1 VIFANLKKCTHPVF
15 LNYRNL
21 QNQSTF
27 AKNNFPLK
35 QMKKALKIT
44 LIILLLLGIYITNTL
59 YQAGYFKTM
68 ENHFEGT
75 TQKINGLVGTED
87 ISIDQSTG
95 FAFLS
100 SDDRWA
106 FRLRKE
112 TPKGSIYGLDLND
125 SIPKLMNLTVNF
137 PIDDFHPHGISLY
150 NSPAGKKVLFVVN
163 HRKSGNYIEIFEY
176 KNDSLIH
183 LESITNEL
191 LVSPNDIVGVGERSF
206 YFTNDHD
213 EKFSSWRNIKDI
225 LKIGTGNVCY
235 FDGSKMSKTSIENI
249 KYANGIN
256 VSLDG
261 KTLFLASTSSNKLF
275 VYERNLDNGA
285 LTKSDEI
292 DTNTGVDNIELDK
305 EGNLWIGCHPQ
316 ALKFLTHAKNEKKI
330 SPSEIIKI
338 TYKAKGNYEQK
349 SVYLN
354 DGSEISA
361 SSVGAVYKDKLLIGP
376 VFQEGIIFG
385 KMK

>member
-1 VIFANLKKCTHPVF
+1 
-15 LNYRNL
+15 
-21 QNQSTF
+21 
-27 AKNNFPLK
+27 
-35 QMKKALKIT
+35 MKKSIKIT
-44 LIILLLLGIYITNTL
+44 FIILLLLGIYITNTL
-59 YQAGYFKTM
+59 YQSGYFKTI

-87 ISIDQSTG
+87 ITIDQTTG

-100 SDDRWA
+100 ADDRRS
-106 FRLRKE
+106 FRLRKVS
-112 TPKGSIYGLDLND
+112 PKGGIYGLRLND
-125 SIPKLMNLTVNF
+125 SIPKLVILTANS
-137 PIDDFHPHGISLY
+137 PIADFHPHGISLY
-150 NSPAGKKVLFVVN
+150 NSPSGNKILFVVN
-163 HRKSGNYIEIFEY
+163 HRKSGNYIEIFEC

-191 LVSPNDIVGVGERSF
+191 LVSPNDIVAVGERSF

-235 FDGSKMSKTSIENI
+235 FDGKTMSKTSIENI
-249 KYANGIN
+249 KYSNGIN

-261 KTLFLASTSSNKLF
+261 KTLFLASTSSNTLF
-275 VYERNLDNGA
+275 VYERNVSTGE
-285 LTKSDEI
+285 LTKTDEI
-292 DTNTGVDNIELDK
+292 DTKTGVDNIELDI

-316 ALKFLTHAKNEKKI
+316 ALKFLAHAKDEKKI
-330 SPSEIIKI
+330 STSEIIKI
-338 TYKAKGNYEQK
+338 SYKGKGKYEQK
-349 SVYLN
+349 SVYMN

-361 SSVGAVYKDKLLIGP
+361 SSVGAVYKEKLLIGP
-376 VFQEGIIFG
+376 VFQEGVILG

>member
-1 VIFANLKKCTHPVF
+1 
-15 LNYRNL
+15 
-21 QNQSTF
+21 
-27 AKNNFPLK
+27 
-35 QMKKALKIT
+35 MKKSLKIT
-44 LIILLLLGIYITNTL
+44 LVILLLLGIYITNTL
-59 YQAGYFKTM
+59 YQAGYFKSI

-75 TQKINGLVGTED
+75 TQKINGLVGAED
-87 ISIDQSTG
+87 ITIDQTTG
-95 FAFLS
+95 IAFLS
-100 SDDRWA
+100 ADDRWA
-106 FRLRKE
+106 SRKKNQSL
-112 TPKGSIYGLDLND
+112 KGAIYGLDLND
-125 SIPKLMNLTVNF
+125 SIPKLVNITANF

-150 NSPAGKKVLFVVN
+150 NSPSGKKTLFVVN
-163 HRKSGNYIEIFEY
+163 HRKSGNYIEVFEY

-191 LVSPNDIVGVGERSF
+191 LVSPNDIVGVGERNF

-235 FDGSKMSKTSIENI
+235 FDGKTMSKTSIENI

-261 KTLFLASTSSNKLF
+261 RTLFLASTSSNTLF
-275 VYERNLDNGA
+275 VYERNESTGG
-285 LTKSDEI
+285 LTKTDEI
-292 DTNTGVDNIELDK
+292 DTKTGVDNIELDK

-316 ALKFLTHAKNEKKI
+316 ALKFLTHAGNEKKI

-338 TYKAKGNYEQK
+338 TYKGKGNYEQK

-361 SSVGAVYKDKLLIGP
+361 SSVGAVYKNKLLIGP
-376 VFQEGIIFG
+376 VFQEGIIIG